1 MGCQAEPW
9 QRPPPLRSHSL
20 LDTTSVLVIQ
30 VRNRLPTFHRG
41 APAGAQF
48 DAERI
53 TVEIDGHRAI
63 LKGTV
68 RSYAELKDVERA
80 VRNAP
85 GITEV
90 ENHLTVDP
98 SIYTPV

>member
-1 MGCQAEPW
+1 LEEIAMYRAKPTPSDILKRITGAL
-9 QRPPPLRSHSL
+9 QR
-20 LDTTSVLVIQ
+20 
-30 VRNRLPTFHRG
+30 
-41 APAGAQF
+41 AAQF

-53 TVEIDGHRAI
+53 TVEIDGHKAI

-80 VRNAP
+80 VRNTP
-85 GITEV
+85 GITQV

-98 SIYTPV
+98 TIYTPV